1 MNLLNTKIMLGIASV
16 ALGISLMI
24 STYTFF
30 SEKPQTEPEVAVT
43 EDTEPEVVFLAEE
56 TPFLNKCMVTNVE
69 DFASVY
75 TVPSKGGEVVGKMY
89 IGACADVILKDTEWT
104 LISSGTVVGYVNNE
118 YLAYDKDAEEV
129 AERDCKSIAI
139 VTADALNVR
148 KAADTDSGVLGLVYK
163 KDNYEVL
170 GEEDGWVIIQ
180 YSGEDAFISEEY
192 VKITQKV
199 GSAISL
205 EEEAAAIAA
214 EEARLAAIAAEEA
227 RKKAEQEA
235 QMKAKVEGA
244 QFADVLSTSPYS
256 QVTEEGAYLIACV
269 VDCESGYEPYE
280 GRLAVANIL
289 LNRLV
294 GGRYGNT
301 VSSVVYAQNQFS
313 VVGQVLTNKMINGP
327 SKTSIKATKEAL
339 LGVNNVPQFTNFC
352 SYRIATTDKY
362 KEWTQIGNH
371 IFYRWK

>member
-30 SEKPQTEPEVAVT
+30 SEKPKTEPEVAVT
-43 EDTEPEVVFLAEE
+43 EDVEPDVVLLAEE

-75 TVPSKGGEVVGKMY
+75 TMPSKGGEVVGKMY

-129 AERDCKSIAI
+129 AKRDCKLIAT

-148 KAADTDSGVLGLVYK
+148 KASDTDSGVLGLVYK

-180 YSGEDAFISEEY
+180 YSGEDAFISEDY

-280 GRLAVANIL
+280 GRLAVANII

-327 SKTSIKATKEAL
+327 SKTTIKATKEAL
-339 LGVNNVPQFTNFC
+339 SGVNNVKQFTNFC